1 MLIAV
6 ACAHVL
12 LELAAAVLAV
22 AVAVA
27 VRLLVSPARDLL
39 AGRARRCLLPDR
51 RAEVIAVDHRPA
63 NEVARRPG
71 RRLR

>member
-6 ACAHVL
+6 AYVHVL

-22 AVAVA
+22 AVAVW
-27 VRLLVSPARDLL
+27 LLVSPARNALC
-39 AGRARRCLLPDR
+39 GQARRCLLPDR

-63 NEVARRPG
+63 NEVARQPG

>member
-6 ACAHVL
+6 AYAHVL

-22 AVAVA
+22 AVAV
-27 VRLLVSPARDLL
+27 RLIVSPARDLL
-39 AGRARRCLLPDR
+39 AGRARRSLLPDR

-63 NEVARRPG
+63 NEVERQPG